1 MRLID
6 KLAAIKN
13 DHHENNM
20 NFIEYHETIDR
31 ALPGLKLST
40 SYNSGSQDFPYQ
52 ASGLNILRRS
62 INFIEDIPYLNNE
75 INVLKNSW
83 LFQSTGDGQKINS
96 TQSTEVENAIKSLR
110 VKLETFKEIAET
122 SKLFNGSD
130 TILIRI
136 PEINSFDN
144 LQKYASDFKKAIEI
158 PVLDESIGGNVTILS
173 ADEGS
178 IIFYISL
185 GAVAAVKL
193 VAGICWAAAVIKKKK
208 AEANIFEQHAKTLEL
223 KNDALSSIID
233 AQKVQL
239 KNILEAEATSIANNE
254 YNHAEPETI
263 ERLKLSI
270 STVAELIDKGV
281 QILPVSKEED
291 IQKSFPDYKNLNLIE
306 STIKQITQKN

>member
-1 MRLID
+1 
-6 KLAAIKN
+6 
-13 DHHENNM
+13 M
-20 NFIEYHETIDR
+20 NFIEYHEAIDK

-40 SYNSGSQDFPYQ
+40 LYISGNQDFSYQ
-52 ASGLNILRRS
+52 ASDLNALRRS
-62 INFIEDIPYLNNE
+62 VNFVEDIPYLGNE
-75 INVLKNSW
+75 IGILKNSW

-96 TQSTEVENAIKSLR
+96 TQNIEVDNAIKSLR

-136 PEINSFDN
+136 PEISSFDN
-144 LQKYASDFKKAIEI
+144 LQKYAGDFKKAIEI
-158 PVLDESIGGNVTILS
+158 PVLDQSLGGNVTILS

-178 IIFYISL
+178 IILYISL

-208 AEANIFEQHAKTLEL
+208 AEAHIFEQHARTLEL
-223 KNDALSSIID
+223 KNDALSD
-233 AQKVQL
+233 FVEAQKVQMRS
-239 KNILEAEATSIANNE
+239 ILDAEATAIANKE

-270 STVAELIDKGV
+270 STVAELIEKGV
-281 QILPVSKEED
+281 QILPVSKEDE
-291 IQKSFPDYKNLNLIE
+291 IQQSFPNYKNLNLIE
-306 STIKQITQKN
+306 SAIKQITQER

>member
-1 MRLID
+1 
-6 KLAAIKN
+6 
-13 DHHENNM
+13 M
-20 NFIEYHETIDR
+20 NFIEYHERIEQ
-31 ALPGLKLST
+31 ALPGLRLST
-40 SYNSGSQDFPYQ
+40 SYISGNQDFRYQ
-52 ASGLNILRRS
+52 ASGLNMLRRS
-62 INFIEDIPYLNNE
+62 VNFVEDIPYLDRE
-75 INVLKNSW
+75 ISVLKNSW

-96 TQSTEVENAIKSLR
+96 TQNTEVDTALIALTIKL
-110 VKLETFKEIAET
+110 KTFMEIAET

-144 LQKYASDFKKAIEI
+144 LHKYASDFKKAIEI
-158 PVLDESIGGNVTILS
+158 PVLDESIGGNVTILG

-178 IIFYISL
+178 IIFYVSL

-223 KNDALSSIID
+223 KNDALSVFVD
-233 AQKVQL
+233 AQKAQM
-239 KNILEAEATSIANNE
+239 KNILDAEATAIANKE
-254 YNHAEPETI
+254 YNHSEPETI

-270 STVAELIDKGV
+270 STVADLIDKGV
-281 QILPVSKEED
+281 QILPISKEED

-306 STIKQITQKN
+306 STIKQLTQKN